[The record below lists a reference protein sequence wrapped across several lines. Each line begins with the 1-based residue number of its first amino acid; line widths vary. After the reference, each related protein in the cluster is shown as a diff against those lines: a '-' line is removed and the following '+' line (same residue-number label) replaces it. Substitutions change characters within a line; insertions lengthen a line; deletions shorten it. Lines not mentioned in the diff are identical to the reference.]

1 MMDTSVIVES
11 GHYGRLIV
19 VRLKPN
25 EDLVESLESKC
36 IEHGI
41 GRAII
46 RGVVGS
52 LIDASL
58 ERGHGSSAREQPISG
73 PGVEILNVF
82 GEIDLRDRA
91 SPDTVLN
98 GIVADTKGQM
108 FAGRFRRGANLSFI
122 TIEASLQEWISDSDR
137 R

>member
-1 MMDTSVIVES
+1 MDTDVVVES
-11 GHYGRLIV
+11 GHYGRLV
-19 VRLKPN
+19 VARLKPN
-25 EDLVESLESKC
+25 EDLIESLEKKC
-36 IEHGI
+36 LEHGI

-58 ERGHGSSAREQPISG
+58 EHGHGNTTCEQSVSG

-82 GEIDLRDRA
+82 GEIDLGDQA
-91 SPDTVLN
+91 SPNTVLN
-98 GIVADTKGQM
+98 GIVADTKGKM

-122 TIEASLQEWISDSDR
+122 TIEVSLQEWISD
-137 R
+137 